1 VNGPLP
7 LGLTVKVAPLPAF
20 NVCVVAAVVTVG
32 GWITVNTASL
42 EMLPYGVVAVTRYV
56 PLSVATVDAK
66 LNVAVWFAKATS
78 TSLALTFVHW

>member
-1 VNGPLP
+1 MNGPVP
-7 LGLTVKVAPLPAF
+7 LGLTVKLAAPPAF

-66 LNVAVWFAKATS
+66 LNVAVWFAKATPP
-78 TSLALTFVHW
+78 LVHW